1 MPLHQCGE
9 AIACSSWV
17 HRVTEHSTSTAQ
29 HSTAAQSFELPGKTP
44 CRSTAY
50 GKRGILAQGRFSTP
64 VTVQTGQLAAVAWG
78 LLVHLALH
86 QGQRAWPLTALPQ
99 SKTARCA
106 EALIQG
112 QGARC

>member
-1 MPLHQCGE
+1 
-9 AIACSSWV
+9 
-17 HRVTEHSTSTAQ
+17 VTEHSTAQHSTVQHSTAQHSTAQ

-44 CRSTAY
+44 CRNTAY